1 VKGRVSHLHE
11 KLFIWHL
18 KESVRDKMKI
28 ITHKQNCC
36 LCGLRSSDG
45 SENVG

>member
-1 VKGRVSHLHE
+1 MFLTLMRNLV
-11 KLFIWHL
+11 WHL

-28 ITHKQNCC
+28 ITGKQNCC
-36 LCGLRSSDG
+36 VCEIRSSGG